1 MAQNIIYKN
10 ESGGVAIIYPSH
22 RQLQSI
28 NLSTGQLW
36 TVDEIAKKDVPT
48 GSKYKIL
55 EESDI
60 STDYS
65 FYNAW
70 TVDEADLTDGVGS

>member
-10 ESGGVAIIYPSH
+10 ESGGVAIIYPSP
-22 RQLQSI
+22 RQLQTI
-28 NLSTGQLW
+28 NPATGQLW
-36 TVDEIAKKDVPT
+36 TVDDIAKKDVPT
-48 GSKYKIL
+48 GSAYKIL

-70 TVDEADLTDGVGS
+70 TVDESDLTDGVGS

>member
-10 ESGGVAIIYPSH
+10 ESGGVAIIYPSP
-22 RQLQSI
+22 RQLQTI
-28 NLSTGQLW
+28 NPATGQLW

-70 TVDEADLTDGVGS
+70 TVDESDLTDGVGT

>member
-1 MAQNIIYKN
+1 MAQNIVYQN
-10 ESGGVAIIYPSH
+10 ESGGVAIIYPSP
-22 RQLQSI
+22 RQLQTI
-28 NLSTGQLW
+28 NPATNQLW
-36 TVDEIAKKDVPT
+36 TVDDIAKKDVPT
-48 GSKYKIL
+48 DSKYKIL

-60 STDYS
+60 STDYD

>member
-10 ESGGVAIIYPSH
+10 ESGGVAIIYPSP
-22 RQLQSI
+22 RQLKTI
-28 NLSTGQLW
+28 NPSTGELW

>member
-10 ESGGVAIIYPSH
+10 ESGGVAIIYPSP

-28 NLSTGQLW
+28 NPATGQLW

-65 FYNAW
+65 FYDAW
-70 TVDEADLTDGVGS
+70 TVDESDLTDGVGS

>member
-10 ESGGVAIIYPSH
+10 ESGGVAIIYPSP

-55 EESDI
+55 EESGI

>member
-10 ESGGVAIIYPSH
+10 ESGGVAIIYPSP

-28 NLSTGQLW
+28 NPATGQLW

-70 TVDEADLTDGVGS
+70 TVDESDLTDGVGS